1 MAKKTTF
8 KNRIKEIYVENL
20 FGYYTYTIPKE
31 EFKNLSHPL
40 LIIYGD
46 NGAGKTTILEL
57 IFYLLSTVEKAGRK
71 TKIAEIKFSKVN
83 VTLENGIQIIAERS
97 KPMEGSFDFIIR
109 EHGKQLYK
117 VPLIADEDCSI
128 TLQEQSEKEQS
139 IFIRILKY
147 IENLRISIFFL
158 TDDRKI
164 LSSESKEYLGT
175 FRKQLSTPLINRKR
189 QLYEGERFLHEENDA
204 LKRAVK
210 NLENWIRKQVIQGAR
225 LGERNT
231 NTIYADIVNRITRSR
246 KIITNIDEK
255 ALKLKEQLKD
265 IRKRSLNYYKNGL
278 VSRVESK
285 QIEDVLEKTQSEK
298 LQIIYSVIEPYVE
311 GLQAR
316 LDSLQKIQELILLFT
331 NSINS
336 YFINK
341 TLEYHLSRGF
351 TIKYIK
357 TNEPINLNMLSSGE
371 RQLLLLLCYVITE
384 SEEAT
389 IFIIDEPEISLNVI
403 WQRKLGDT
411 LLEFAEGR
419 NIQFI
424 LATHSIEL
432 LTGHRENV
440 CKLINE
446 KEI

>member
-1 MAKKTTF
+1 M
-8 KNRIKEIYVENL
+8 
-20 FGYYTYTIPKE
+20 
-31 EFKNLSHPL
+31 
-40 LIIYGD
+40 
-46 NGAGKTTILEL
+46 
-57 IFYLLSTVEKAGRK
+57 
-71 TKIAEIKFSKVN
+71 
-83 VTLENGIQIIAERS
+83 
-97 KPMEGSFDFIIR
+97 
-109 EHGKQLYK
+109 
-117 VPLIADEDCSI
+117 
-128 TLQEQSEKEQS
+128 
-139 IFIRILKY
+139 
-147 IENLRISIFFL
+147 
-158 TDDRKI
+158 
-164 LSSESKEYLGT
+164 
-175 FRKQLSTPLINRKR
+175 
-189 QLYEGERFLHEENDA
+189 
-204 LKRAVK
+204 
-210 NLENWIRKQVIQGAR
+210 
-225 LGERNT
+225 
-231 NTIYADIVNRITRSR
+231 NRITRSR